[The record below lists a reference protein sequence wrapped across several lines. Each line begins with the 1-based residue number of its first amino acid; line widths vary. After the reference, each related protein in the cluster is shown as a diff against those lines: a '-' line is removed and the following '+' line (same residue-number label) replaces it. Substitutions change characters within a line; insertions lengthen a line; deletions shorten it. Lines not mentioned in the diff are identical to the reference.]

1 MVGPLSNRNRCV
13 NVGNYMM
20 SSFFRF
26 MVLLSKSTQDV
37 TKKTYSLVPNQNFD
51 ENWDDEKLYNKYNI
65 SEEEIEFIDSLI
77 RKSDVRYE

>member
-1 MVGPLSNRNRCV
+1 
-13 NVGNYMM
+13 
-20 SSFFRF
+20 

>member
-1 MVGPLSNRNRCV
+1 MR
-13 NVGNYMM
+13 
-20 SSFFRF
+20 SFFRF

-37 TKKTYSLVPNQNFD
+37 TKKTYSLVPNQNLD